1 MRISDWSSDVC
12 SSDLIVGD
20 VIVEAGAEREIF
32 IGVAVVERIEREDP
46 AGDREAVDHRILE
59 LHRGLETLALV
70 IVAPAERCAQ
80 RRGYLDLDLAETGRR
95 FGRLAI
101 DVARKEHGGAAG
113 RRAGRRAA
121 EHTT

>member
-1 MRISDWSSDVC
+1 MIRRPPRSTRTDTLFPYTTLFRS
-12 SSDLIVGD
+12 
-20 VIVEAGAEREIF
+20 
-32 IGVAVVERIEREDP
+32 P

-59 LHRGLETLALV
+59 LRRGLETLALV

-101 DVARKEHGGAAG
+101 DGARKEHGGAAG
-113 RRAGRRAA
+113 RRAGRVGAAIGRQRAQFA
-121 EHTT
+121 EDRKGQSLNSSH